1 MSNNAAAAE
10 PPQVEHP
17 IQGRYIRLESL
28 RESHSQDLWRN
39 LGFDDG
45 HDPLK
50 WLPWARPKD
59 ADELW
64 RGFEGFRQSRGMVIY
79 AIVGDP
85 DHVNPPSSSMFK
97 DQPARQEALGT
108 IGFLDI
114 NLQHRTIESGGVIFG
129 TALKRSAAATE
140 AHYLLLRT
148 ACEPGDSPP
157 YRRIAWKN
165 NALNTASRRAAER
178 VGYKY
183 EGTWRNHWLIDGKSR
198 DSDWLSIIDE
208 EWPTVKQ
215 ALEAWL
221 DDNNFAN
228 GKQLRSLEDIRHGA
242 EKSD

>member
-1 MSNNAAAAE
+1 MSTNTPAAK
-10 PPQVEHP
+10 PPQAEHP
-17 IQGRYIRLESL
+17 IRGRYIRLESL
-28 RESHSQDLWRN
+28 RQSHCHDLWRN

-50 WLPWARPKD
+50 WLPWATPKD

-85 DHVNPPSSSMFK
+85 DHVNPPSSPMSN
-97 DQPARQEALGT
+97 RQEALGT

-129 TALKRSAAATE
+129 TALRRSAAATE

-148 ACEPGDSPP
+148 VCEPEDSLP

-178 VGYKY
+178 IGYKY
-183 EGTWRNHWLIDGKSR
+183 EGTWRNHWLINDKSR

-208 EWPTVKQ
+208 EWPAVKR

-221 DDNNFAN
+221 DGSNFAN
-228 GKQLRSLEDIRHGA
+228 GKQLRSLEDIRHGVGKA
-242 EKSD
+242 N